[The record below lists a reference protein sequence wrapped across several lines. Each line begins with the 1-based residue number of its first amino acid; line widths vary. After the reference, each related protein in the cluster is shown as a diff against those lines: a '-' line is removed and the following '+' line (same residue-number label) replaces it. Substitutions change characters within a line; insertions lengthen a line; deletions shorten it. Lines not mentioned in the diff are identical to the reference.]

1 MAAGEASSVTLEFA
15 LTTSWFATMSTIAAM
30 ALTRGIRS
38 SAPVSHQV
46 LANHKAQLLEG
57 KWGTYV
63 STTRYFHLNH
73 QMGYEISKFGL
84 PSMVRMVSRQFK
96 GRQLIP

>member
-30 ALTRGIRS
+30 ALTRGTRS

-57 KWGTYV
+57 TLLH
-63 STTRYFHLNH
+63 STLWDSPRVPELGPNLA
-73 QMGYEISKFGL
+73 IIL
-84 PSMVRMVSRQFK
+84 R
-96 GRQLIP
+96 